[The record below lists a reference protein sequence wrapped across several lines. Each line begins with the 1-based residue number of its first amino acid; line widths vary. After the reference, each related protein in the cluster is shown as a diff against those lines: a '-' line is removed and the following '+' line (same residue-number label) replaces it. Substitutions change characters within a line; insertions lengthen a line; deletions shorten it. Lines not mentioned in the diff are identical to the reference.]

1 MLEQIEKT
9 IYKVAIYIRLSKED
23 VDRGY
28 DESES
33 IKNQRTLLTEYVQKL
48 GWEYQLIHTYVDQGF
63 TGTNFNR
70 PDFQRMIKDIEQGKI
85 NMVVTKDL
93 SRLGRDYIETGEY
106 IEKWF
111 PENNVRYVSVTD
123 GIDTFETSNGN
134 NDIAPFK
141 SILNDMYSKDLSKK
155 IRTAMHTMQKQG
167 KWVGGKTPLGYIKDS
182 NDKNKLIIYE
192 PEAKIVRKIFN
203 MASNGN
209 QVGTIRDYLNSN
221 NISTANKSRYNKE
234 TFWENKTVKNILKN
248 KVYIGTTVQNKRSR
262 ISYKNRKIRPNSEEK
277 WIIVENTHEPIID
290 KKVFDS
296 VQKMVIVQNYNRN
309 EKKNM
314 FLLDGLLFCYECKH
328 KIGVRGKKNGNYY
341 MVCNNYRRNSKLKLC
356 TSHGFSY
363 SNLEETVINY
373 IKNLFQKIDD
383 KRIELDVKNNI
394 TKYDYGKILQ
404 KLENEIKLINNN
416 IDQMYVD
423 KLNNKISEEMY
434 ERLFSKLK
442 NEIKQKENE
451 YIEIKR
457 QKDESKKDDTEKIK
471 SVIQEFLSLNKPTS
485 EIMKVIINRIEIH
498 QDKQVDL
505 YFNFKQLNNLKK
517 RLKLPIFISTRRNI
531 NGSANEK
538 WRNVKKQGN
547 FLCNIIRNN
556 NRYRSFFWC
565 NSWFNFKCCNCNL
578 FKFCGW
584 CNALHCVWRINSRI

>member
-1 MLEQIEKT
+1 
-9 IYKVAIYIRLSKED
+9 
-23 VDRGY
+23 
-28 DESES
+28 
-33 IKNQRTLLTEYVQKL
+33 
-48 GWEYQLIHTYVDQGF
+48 
-63 TGTNFNR
+63 
-70 PDFQRMIKDIEQGKI
+70 
-85 NMVVTKDL
+85 
-93 SRLGRDYIETGEY
+93 
-106 IEKWF
+106 
-111 PENNVRYVSVTD
+111 
-123 GIDTFETSNGN
+123 
-134 NDIAPFK
+134 
-141 SILNDMYSKDLSKK
+141 
-155 IRTAMHTMQKQG
+155 MQKQG

-192 PEAKIVRKIFN
+192 PEAQIVRTIFN
-203 MASNGN
+203 MASNGS
-209 QVGTIRDYLNSN
+209 QVGTIRDYLNSS
-221 NISTANKSRYNKE
+221 NIPTVNKSRYNKE

-290 KKVFDS
+290 KKVFDA

-363 SNLEETVINY
+363 SNLEDTIINY
-373 IKNLFQKIDD
+373 MKNLFQKIDSEKVELEV
-383 KRIELDVKNNI
+383 KRGM

-434 ERLFSKLK
+434 ERLLEKFRD
-442 NEIKQKENE
+442 EIRQKEDE
-451 YIEIKR
+451 YIEIKQ
-457 QKDESKKDDTEKIK
+457 QKEDAKQDDTEKIK
-471 SVIQEFLSLNKPTS
+471 SVVQDYLSLSKPTS
-485 EIMKVIINRIEIH
+485 EIMKVIVNRIEIH

-505 YFNFKQLNNLKK
+505 YFNFKQLNNLK
-517 RLKLPIFISTRRNI
+517 
-531 NGSANEK
+531 EK
-538 WRNVKKQGN
+538 
-547 FLCNIIRNN
+547 I
-556 NRYRSFFWC
+556 
-565 NSWFNFKCCNCNL
+565 
-578 FKFCGW
+578 
-584 CNALHCVWRINSRI
+584 